1 MAVFAIVGVKPGQT
15 VVQCVFGQIFQLPE
29 EAAVEVSRQQVGI
42 GLVFAAHRERLAH
55 KVIHLLVNGLRILVV
70 DELVVGQILHRH
82 KIAVPP
88 DGCSLTVQNFMP
100 AFVVVRAFYLH
111 PSPGAGFPFLDLC
124 RKLIFGHAG
133 GTLDDETVDL
143 LHHAVH
149 DKIHGCTSQSKLYV
163 GPRWM
168 SSIAY
173 RMASIRWLKSSM
185 GFPVLLPNL
194 SLAHV

>member
-1 MAVFAIVGVKPGQT
+1 MVIVSPEGQHLVSGKTLECQLAVFAIVGVKPGQT

-42 GLVFAAHRERLAH
+42 DLVFAAHRERLAH

-88 DGCSLTVQNFMP
+88 DGQPLAVQNFVP
-100 AFVVVRAFYLH
+100 PLVVVRAFYLC
-111 PSPGAGFPFLDLC
+111 PTPGTGFPFLDFRC
-124 RKLIFGHAG
+124 KLILRHAG
-133 GTLDDETVDL
+133 GTLDDETVGL

-163 GPRWM
+163 GPRWL
-168 SSIAY
+168 SSIA
-173 RMASIRWLKSSM
+173 
-185 GFPVLLPNL
+185 
-194 SLAHV
+194 

>member
-88 DGCSLTVQNFMP
+88 DGHPLAIQDLMP
-100 AFVVVRAFYLH
+100 ALVVVGAFYLR
-111 PSPGAGFPFLDLC
+111 PALWAGFPFFDF
-124 RKLIFGHAG
+124 RGKLILCHAG

-149 DKIHGCTSQSKLYV
+149 DKIHRCTSQSKLYV
-163 GPRWM
+163 GPHWM